1 MVGIT
6 QSVSPHWE
14 GKCSM
19 LSNLPRIPILR
30 AESSTV
36 LKTQIFVAGPM
47 RGSGTKPLEKFTV
60 EQRQEIR
67 SQATERT
74 QLQDPIEEWTET
86 NALSLKN
93 ALVGAANSNA

>member
-1 MVGIT
+1 MWWELRNW
-6 QSVSPHWE
+6 SVHIGKENAACCLTFPESPSLGGEQHCI
-14 GKCSM
+14 K
-19 LSNLPRIPILR
+19 N
-30 AESSTV
+30 TD
-36 LKTQIFVAGPM
+36 FVAGLM
-47 RGSGTKPLEKFTV
+47 RGLGTKPLEKFKV

-93 ALVGAANSNA
+93 A